1 MLLSLLSDAA
11 VSSVQCCCLFC
22 PMLLSLLSNAAVS
35 SVQCYC
41 LFCPMLL
48 SLLSNAAVS
57 SVQCCQCFLFV
68 LSCYVNHFSYVVKT
82 LDDDI
87 NIQSNLN
94 TKATKRPLKGHSNAT
109 QRNLKMWPFWPFI
122 YRLKVYALFI
132 KWENEIAL

>member
-1 MLLSLLSDAA
+1 
-11 VSSVQCCCLFC
+11 
-22 PMLLSLLSNAAVS
+22 
-35 SVQCYC
+35 
-41 LFCPMLL
+41 MLL

-94 TKATKRPLKGHSNAT
+94 TKATQRPLKGHSKAI
-109 QRNLKMWPFWPFI
+109 QMPLKGTWKCGLSGP
-122 YRLKVYALFI
+122 LFTG
-132 KWENEIAL
+132 

>member
-1 MLLSLLSDAA
+1 MLFILFVSVLSLLSNAA

-35 SVQCYC
+35 SVQCCC

-68 LSCYVNHFSYVVKT
+68 LSCYVNHFSYVVTT

-94 TKATKRPLKGHSNAT
+94 TKATQRSFKCHSKELENVAF
-109 QRNLKMWPFWPFI
+109 L
-122 YRLKVYALFI
+122 ALYLQVKSI
-132 KWENEIAL
+132 CTIL